1 MTRGELRDGWV
12 GLMERLYDPENYFA
26 RFAAL
31 FVEGRLPL
39 GTAKMT
45 WLRRHRPLSYLKAQA
60 LTILSAVGIL
70 ARLWTDARTRPYR
83 PVYAR
88 YLRRLLA
95 AGRPPRYLFQFAW
108 KCVLHTH
115 CATLS
120 RRMARGETGLVNT

>member
-1 MTRGELRDGWV
+1 MTRVELRDGWV
-12 GLMERLYDPENYFA
+12 GLMERLYDPEHYSA

-70 ARLWTDARTRPYR
+70 ARLWC
-83 PVYAR
+83 
-88 YLRRLLA
+88 LRGRLA
-95 AGRPPRYLFQFAW
+95 AGAGLGPGRHRGRRTWCKRRRRCPLPRRARPWAG
-108 KCVLHTH
+108 
-115 CATLS
+115 
-120 RRMARGETGLVNT
+120 RGSPGRPAAEGSS